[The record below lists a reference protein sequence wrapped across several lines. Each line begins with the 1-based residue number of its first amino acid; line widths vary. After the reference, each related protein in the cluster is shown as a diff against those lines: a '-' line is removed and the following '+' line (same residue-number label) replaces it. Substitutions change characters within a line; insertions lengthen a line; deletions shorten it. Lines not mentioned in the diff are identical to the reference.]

1 MKKVAVVILNYNGK
15 KFLEKFL
22 PTVIEHSA
30 EVADIIVA
38 DNASTD
44 DSVDFMRTAFPG
56 IRLILNESNG
66 GFSTGYNLALR
77 QVEAKYTYG
86 VYAHSKTDRIEKLM
100 TKWAESRIGPT
111 HRFTQFFRD

>member
-22 PTVIEHSA
+22 PTVIEHSS

-44 DSVDFMRTAFPG
+44 DSVAFMKSAFPD
-56 IRLILNESNG
+56 IRLIINEFNG
-66 GFSTGYNLALR
+66 GFSTGYNIALR
-77 QVEAKYTYG
+77 QVEAKYY
-86 VYAHSKTDRIEKLM
+86 
-100 TKWAESRIGPT
+100 
-111 HRFTQFFRD
+111 